1 MLCVFS
7 SIRSSDTGSSS
18 DFEIPIS
25 AYRPTSPNEILLET
39 AFQRIRPSTTP
50 DRESDSGYSSSSSRT
65 HVDNTL
71 NRRLGRAGLPL
82 GTSVHSRSSDCSS
95 ISSEDLDIPS
105 SRSRSRKDSLCDT
118 LFQRVGPSSGRTPN
132 RESDSGLRTIGLEDR
147 TAINNQH
154 KDDKSPKRGL
164 DNVTAVKHKDDK
176 SSNRGLDNVTAVKHK
191 DDKSSNRGLDKV
203 YAVKHKVDITNR
215 GLGHGAAVKYRDNST
230 KQDLEHSTAVKH
242 KDNSTRQDLEHST
255 AVTHKDNSTRR
266 SLECG
271 TTDQLKV
278 ANNKRQFKKFI

>member
-1 MLCVFS
+1 MLCVFP

-25 AYRPTSPNEILLET
+25 AYRPTSPNEILCET

-50 DRESDSGYSSSSSRT
+50 DRESDSGYSSISSRT

-71 NRRLGRAGLPL
+71 NRTLGRAGLHL
-82 GTSVHSRSSDCSS
+82 GTAVHSRSSDSS
-95 ISSEDLDIPS
+95 SSSTEDLDIPS
-105 SRSRSRKDSLCDT
+105 SRSRSRKDNLCDT

-132 RESDSGLRTIGLEDR
+132 RESDSGLRTISFENR

-154 KDDKSPKRGL
+154 KDDKSSNRGL
-164 DNVTAVKHKDDK
+164 EIVTAVKHKV
-176 SSNRGLDNVTAVKHK
+176 DN
-191 DDKSSNRGLDKV
+191 
-203 YAVKHKVDITNR
+203 ITNR
-215 GLGHGAAVKYRDNST
+215 GLGHGAAVKHKDNST

-242 KDNSTRQDLEHST
+242 KDNSTKQDLEHST
-255 AVTHKDNSTRR
+255 AVEHKDNSTRR

-278 ANNKRQFKKFI
+278 ANNKRQF